1 MKICLK
7 ERCERMRINED
18 HQAACWMNVK
28 AGVEDG
34 SIELVK
40 PEQKSDDTVNEEK
53 KGGET
58 E

>member
-1 MKICLK
+1 
-7 ERCERMRINED
+7 MRINED